1 MKRAWLAVA
10 LATSLVGG
18 TALAADDGAAPA
30 ARPRRAAARP
40 ESTNEVD
47 VLIARGHDLM
57 MERQWTNA
65 IAALNRALA
74 LSPNNEVAR
83 FGLSTAYIKAGRHA
97 DAAAV
102 LEQLLKDF
110 PENPAVRN
118 NLAWVCARAADPK
131 IRNPARAVSLAQEA
145 LIAAPADAS
154 IWGTLAEAY
163 YASGRYDRAL
173 RVARCA
179 LRIGMASRDPN
190 QDEMQELYQR
200 CRLAAGQTEPDEASD
215 DGAEESAPQ

>member
-1 MKRAWLAVA
+1 MKRAWRTVA
-10 LATSLVGG
+10 LAAAMIGAV
-18 TALAADDGAAPA
+18 AAQAADLDGPRAW
-30 ARPRRAAARP
+30 PRRAATRP
-40 ESTNEVD
+40 DSTNEVD

-65 IAALNRALA
+65 IAALKGALA

-83 FGLSTAYIKAGRHA
+83 FGLSTACIKAGRHA
-97 DAAAV
+97 EAAAV
-102 LEQLLKDF
+102 LEQLLKDY

-118 NLAWVCARAADPK
+118 NLAWVCARATDPK
-131 IRNPARAVSLAQEA
+131 VRNPARAVGLAQEA

-163 YASGRYDRAL
+163 YASARYDRAL

-179 LRIGMASRDPN
+179 LRIGDASRDPN
-190 QDEMQELYQR
+190 LDEMQELYQR
-200 CRLAAGQTEPDEASD
+200 CRLAAGQTEPEGSPDEPADST
-215 DGAEESAPQ
+215 GP